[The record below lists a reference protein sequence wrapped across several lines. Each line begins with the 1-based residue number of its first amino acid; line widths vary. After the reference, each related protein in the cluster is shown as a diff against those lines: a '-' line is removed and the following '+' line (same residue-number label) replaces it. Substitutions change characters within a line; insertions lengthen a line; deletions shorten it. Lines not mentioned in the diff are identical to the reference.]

1 MIAVGKIKKLT
12 TILFSVVL
20 LISSSL
26 SLLLADSGVAYAS
39 INSGGTYNYG
49 KPSPG
54 QPIQILWEYS
64 SSNSGNNTTLGVKTE
79 NAFFRQNKVGSVNY
93 SCDSNS
99 SFCNPSEVDV
109 GKPVY
114 IAVDSADC
122 SKAIKTFNKNES
134 YSSGVNTSASTVP
147 IVIGTKGIAGL
158 KSSVTGCK
166 IQGSPTLI
174 KTVTPIVTTPA
185 VQPQQPQQTSNTATC
200 EESGGVLDWVFCGVF
215 SALNGITSLVLN
227 HFIIPQLKT
236 SPICTSPV
244 PTASDT
250 NCVKGDPT
258 YQIWS
263 SFRLYGDIILVI
275 ALLVVV
281 ISEAMGGGLINAYSV
296 RKILPRI
303 LVAGILLNLSIYIVA
318 GLIDI
323 TNIIGGSIGY
333 VITDPIK
340 GVGAFVVKPS
350 GAIAVASTVGAV
362 AVGGAAVLGAGALI
376 AVPKLAA
383 LFAHSGASLLIDGI
397 LVPALLIF
405 LGILVTVVI
414 RKTAIIALLIL
425 SPLAFAFYVLPNTQK
440 LFKRWWDLLLEM
452 LMVYPI
458 IVILF
463 AVSSVMSV
471 IITSASAGNSGV
483 TGAVNSLLALVFT
496 ILPLALVPL
505 SFKLAGDTIGRIAS
519 LVENGRSQ
527 VMNMTKPRRQKAL
540 ENYRIKS
547 AGNAEKMYGNLA
559 NTSYGK
565 WLASGK
571 GASRVLGR
579 GYRKQSTRAT
589 QNASLAAAGVSQLP
603 GWKAI
608 EHSDNAQIAL
618 TNRGDVN
625 KTAQEIREV
634 AGREANGEY
643 KMSEEDSMAA
653 ARVAVSD
660 ARNAVG
666 GFGQAQA
673 IAGLRQRVVN
683 GTGFK
688 DAAQMQK
695 AIASVA
701 GGDESLAWSL
711 AGDLN
716 AITKQVGRH
725 DLAGTVS
732 HIKTMSDLYGLQ
744 ARGQGDAIWNTTGK
758 TVDQELADGV
768 KKSAVNGWGSGTL
781 GQHATDKAANIN
793 NPAATFTDMLLNP
806 SGTDDEDKALKFFE
820 EIKGMRGYPYASDDF
835 VKGVNDALSKTV
847 TDSSGN
853 TFTVEQL
860 VNSRMDQLK
869 NTEGQARFSQIS
881 NSVRKVDTKPD
892 RGSDGSPN
900 TAGTAPPEPA
910 I

>member
-93 SCDSNS
+93 SCDSGS

-174 KTVTPIVTTPA
+174 KTVTPLVTTPA
-185 VQPQQPQQTSNTATC
+185 AQTKQPQQTSNTATC

-527 VMNMTKPRRQKAL
+527 VMNMTKPRRQRAL
-540 ENYRIKS
+540 ENYKLKS

-571 GASRVLGR
+571 GASKVLGR
-579 GYRKQSTRAT
+579 GYRKQTTRAT
-589 QNASLAAAGVSQLP
+589 QNASLAAAGVAQLP

-608 EHSDNAQIAL
+608 EHNDNAQIAL
-618 TNRGDVN
+618 TNRGDVK
-625 KTAQEIREV
+625 KTAQEIRAN
-634 AGREANGEY
+634 AGED
-643 KMSEEDSMAA
+643 KMSEAESLRAA
-653 ARVAVSD
+653 EVAVSA

-666 GFGQAQA
+666 FGQTQA

-695 AIASVA
+695 TIASVA
-701 GGDESLAWSL
+701 GGDESLTWSL

-732 HIKTMSDLYGLQ
+732 HIKNMSDLYGLQ
-744 ARGQGDAIWNTTGK
+744 SRGQGDAIWNTTGK
-758 TVDQELADGV
+758 TVDQEIADGV

-781 GQHATDKAANIN
+781 GQHATDKAADIN
-793 NPAATFTDMLLNP
+793 NPAETFTDMLLNH
-806 SGTDDEDKALKFFE
+806 SVEDDEDKALKFFQ

-853 TFTVEQL
+853 TYTVEQL
-860 VNSRMDQLK
+860 VNSRMNQLE
-869 NTEGQARFSQIS
+869 NTEGKERFNRIN
-881 NSVRKVDTKPD
+881 NSVRKVENKPD

-900 TAGTAPPEPA
+900 TTGAAPPEPA

>member
-1 MIAVGKIKKLT
+1 MSAVGKTQRLLLVIATIVFLATSSIGFFAGNVEAASSGGIGSLDTYDYYTNTGSLVIGDLT
-12 TILFSVVL
+12 KNLTFVQSSSSKNSFNCTNSANCNQIGAI
-20 LISSSL
+20 ISSLTVSTSNCSDGTL
-26 SLLLADSGVAYAS
+26 T
-39 INSGGTYNYG
+39 INKSTTGT
-49 KPSPG
+49 P
-54 QPIQILWEYS
+54 QYS
-64 SSNSGNNTTLGVKTE
+64 SSKITIFDTKALQT
-79 NAFFRQNKVGSVNY
+79 NKYGMNCKLVGSSTGV
-93 SCDSNS
+93 
-99 SFCNPSEVDV
+99 
-109 GKPVY
+109 
-114 IAVDSADC
+114 A
-122 SKAIKTFNKNES
+122 
-134 YSSGVNTSASTVP
+134 SGVTPGSPGAATGTQPASTST
-147 IVIGTKGIAGL
+147 GSG
-158 KSSVTGCK
+158 SS
-166 IQGSPTLI
+166 
-174 KTVTPIVTTPA
+174 A
-185 VQPQQPQQTSNTATC
+185 TSNTPTC

-333 VITDPIK
+333 VITAPIK

-527 VMNMTKPRRQKAL
+527 VMNMTKPRRQRAL
-540 ENYRIKS
+540 ENYKLKS

-565 WLASGK
+565 WLAGGK
-571 GASRVLGR
+571 GASKVLGR
-579 GYRKQSTRAT
+579 GYRKQATRAT
-589 QNASLAAAGVSQLP
+589 QNASLAAAGVAQLP

-608 EHSDNAQIAL
+608 EHNDNAQIAL
-618 TNRGDVN
+618 TNRGDVK
-625 KTAQEIREV
+625 KTAQEIIETRGKNDKGEYMSESD
-634 AGREANGEY
+634 AMREAE
-643 KMSEEDSMAA
+643 
-653 ARVAVSD
+653 VAVSA

-666 GFGQAQA
+666 FGQTQA

-688 DAAQMQK
+688 NAAQMQK
-695 AIASVA
+695 TISSVA

-716 AITKQVGRH
+716 AITKQVSRH
-725 DLAGTVS
+725 DLAGTVG

-744 ARGQGDAIWNTTGK
+744 AQGQGSAMWKDGK
-758 TVDQELADGV
+758 TVDQAIAEGQ
-768 KKSAVNGWGSGTL
+768 KTNAVNGWGSGTL
-781 GQHATDKAANIN
+781 GQHATDKAADIN
-793 NPAATFTDMLLNP
+793 NPAETFTDMLLNP
-806 SGTDDEDKALKFFE
+806 SVADDEDKALKFFQ

-847 TDSSGN
+847 TDSKGN
-853 TFTVEQL
+853 TYTVEQL
-860 VNSRMDQLK
+860 VNSRMNQLE
-869 NTEGQARFSQIS
+869 NTEGKERFNRIN
-881 NSVRKVDTKPD
+881 NSVRKVENKPD

-900 TAGTAPPEPA
+900 TTGAAPPEPA
-910 I
+910 V